1 MHPVILSASL
11 ALRRP
16 QWVQVWS
23 AQFAAAVSAF
33 LRLGR
38 YPAWVSQRTTV
49 MIVDDHE
56 IVRRGI
62 ADVVA
67 AAEGLD
73 VVAEAASVADA
84 VRRGELL
91 KPEVALVDLQLPDG
105 TGIDVIRSLA
115 ASSPDTR
122 CIVLTSFDDDDAVAA
137 AVEEGARAYVLKTVR
152 GGEIVDVVRG
162 VAAGRV
168 LLDERTLTRRR
179 QAHPDPTSS
188 LTASESRVLDLV
200 AKGMTNRD
208 IADELGLAEKT
219 VKNHVTSMLAKLGL
233 SRRTQVIAWVAN
245 QRSTSWR

>member
-1 MHPVILSASL
+1 
-11 ALRRP
+11 
-16 QWVQVWS
+16 
-23 AQFAAAVSAF
+23 
-33 LRLGR
+33 
-38 YPAWVSQRTTV
+38 

-67 AAEGLD
+67 AAEGLE
-73 VVAEAASVADA
+73 VVAEAATVADGI
-84 VRRGELL
+84 RRGELL
-91 KPEVALVDLQLPDG
+91 KPQVALVDLQLPDG
-105 TGIDVIRSLA
+105 TGIDLIRALSQ
-115 ASSPDTR
+115 SSPDTR

-137 AVEEGARAYVLKTVR
+137 GVEAGARAYVLKTVR
-152 GGEIVDVVRG
+152 GAEIVDVVRA

-179 QAHPDPTSS
+179 QANPDPTSS

-208 IADELGLAEKT
+208 IATELGLAEKT

-245 QRSTSWR
+245 QHSTSWR

>member
-1 MHPVILSASL
+1 M
-11 ALRRP
+11 
-16 QWVQVWS
+16 
-23 AQFAAAVSAF
+23 VSK
-33 LRLGR
+33 
-38 YPAWVSQRTTV
+38 PTTV

-67 AAEGLD
+67 AADGLE
-73 VVAEAASVADA
+73 VVAEAATAADGA
-84 VRRGELL
+84 RRGELL
-91 KPEVALVDLQLPDG
+91 RPEVALVDLQLPDG
-105 TGIDVIRSLA
+105 TGIDVIRSLKE
-115 ASSPDTR
+115 SSPDTR

-152 GGEIVDVVRG
+152 GGEIVDVVKA

-168 LLDERTLTRRR
+168 LLDDRTLTRRR
-179 QAHPDPTSS
+179 QANPDPTST

-208 IADELGLAEKT
+208 IAEELGLAEKT

-245 QRSTSWR
+245 QHSQSWR